1 VRRGLALG
9 CGGTLGMSWTVATLA
24 ELERAWGWD
33 AREAE
38 VIIGTSAGAE
48 LAVMLGGGTTIAEI
62 YRAQLADPQAPSWL
76 AEHLRA
82 GPGRMPPAPKLAVLR
97 PASLS
102 LAGAAV
108 RRKAPGLAGVCGLL
122 PCGTYDPSWLVRLA
136 ATTGNHDGWVDHPAV
151 WLVAADYD
159 TGERVAF
166 GAPGAPAATLA
177 QAVCASWGLP
187 SWLPAVEVDGRR
199 YVDGG
204 ILSPASAD
212 LAIGLDLDEL
222 VVLAPMAS
230 SDPGRPVGLLAAGE
244 RVVRRRMTKILDNEI
259 AAVEAAGTRVIR
271 LEPNGRD
278 LAAMGPNFMNPKN
291 RGATLVSATASAQE
305 RFATQL
311 VAR

>member
-1 VRRGLALG
+1 VKRGLALG

-24 ELERAWGWD
+24 ELERTWDWD

-48 LAVMLGGGTTIAEI
+48 LAAMLGGGTAIADI
-62 YRAQLADPQAPSWL
+62 HRAQLGDHEAPTWL
-76 AEHLRA
+76 ADHLKA
-82 GPGRMPPAPKLAVLR
+82 GPGPLPPAPKLAGLR

-108 RRKAPGLAGVCGLL
+108 RRKAPALAGVCGLL
-122 PCGTYDPSWLVRLA
+122 PRGTYDPGWLIKLA
-136 ATTGNHDGWVDHPAV
+136 ETTGNNAGWLDHPAV

-159 TGERVAF
+159 SGDRIAF
-166 GAPGAPAATLA
+166 GAPGAPRATLA
-177 QAVCASWGLP
+177 QALCASWGLP
-187 SWLPAVEVDGRR
+187 SWLPPVEVDGHR

-212 LAIGLDLDEL
+212 LTIGLGLDEL

-244 RVVRRRMTKILDNEI
+244 RVVRRRMTRILDKEI

-278 LAAMGPNFMNPKN
+278 LAAMGPNFMDAKN
-291 RGATLVSATASAQE
+291 RSATLVSASASAQE
-305 RFATQL
+305 RFATEL
-311 VAR
+311 VA

>member
-24 ELERAWGWD
+24 ELERTLDWD

-48 LAVMLGGGTTIAEI
+48 LAAMLGGGTAIADI
-62 YRAQLADPQAPSWL
+62 YRAQLGDPEAPAWL
-76 AEHLRA
+76 ANHLKA
-82 GPGRMPPAPKLAVLR
+82 GPGPLPPAPKLAGLR

-102 LAGAAV
+102 LARAAV
-108 RRKAPGLAGVCGLL
+108 RRKAPALAGVCGLL
-122 PCGTYDPSWLVRLA
+122 PRGTYDPGWLIELA
-136 ATTGNHDGWVDHPAV
+136 ETAGNDNGWVDHPAV

-159 TGERVAF
+159 TGERIAF
-166 GAPGAPAATLA
+166 GAPGAPPATLA

-204 ILSPASAD
+204 ILSPASPD
-212 LAIGLDLDEL
+212 LTVGLGLDEL

-244 RVVRRRMTKILDNEI
+244 RVVRRRMTRILDKEI

-278 LAAMGPNFMNPKN
+278 LAAMGPNFMDAKN

-305 RFATQL
+305 RLATEL
-311 VAR
+311 VA

>member
-1 VRRGLALG
+1 
-9 CGGTLGMSWTVATLA
+9 MSWTVATLA
-24 ELERAWGWD
+24 ELEQAWDWD
-33 AREAE
+33 ARKAE

-48 LAVMLGGGTTIAEI
+48 LAAMLGGGTAIADI
-62 YRAQLADPQAPSWL
+62 HRAQLGDPEAPAWL
-76 AEHLRA
+76 ADHLKA
-82 GPGRMPPAPKLAVLR
+82 GPGRLPPAPKLAGLR
-97 PASLS
+97 PASLA
-102 LAGAAV
+102 LATAAV
-108 RRKAPGLAGVCGLL
+108 RGKAPALAGFCGLL
-122 PCGTYDPSWLVRLA
+122 PHGSHDPSWLIKLA
-136 ATTGNHDGWVDHPAV
+136 QTTGNRDGWLDHPAV

-159 TGERVAF
+159 SGERVAF

-204 ILSPASAD
+204 LLSPVSPD
-212 LAIGLDLDEL
+212 LTIGLGLDEL

-230 SDPGRPVGLLAAGE
+230 SDPGRPVGALAAGE
-244 RVVRRRMTKILDNEI
+244 RLIRRRMTKILDKEV

-278 LAAMGPNFMNPKN
+278 LAAMGANFMDPKN
-291 RGATLVSATASAQE
+291 RSATLVSATASARE
-305 RFATQL
+305 LFATEL